1 VRWRRS
7 LGLVSAVNWPI
18 VIPVVAGTLGAV
30 GLGMAVCALTAVV
43 AGDGA
48 TVAFAAPAAVVLPL
62 AVLGLVSARRL
73 RSIPFRAR
81 DGFLAV
87 TLAWV
92 AAAAVG
98 AAPFLLNGTFERPVD
113 AFFESMS
120 GFTTTGATLLARVE
134 AEPHAILLWRSLT
147 QWLGG
152 VGIVV
157 LVVAIAP
164 ATGMATNRV
173 FFAELSGVT
182 PDRLTPRIADT
193 AKILWAIYLAFT
205 AAGFVAFAAAGMGP
219 FDAINHILTTIA
231 TGGFSTR
238 TDSIA
243 AFDSLAIEIVT
254 IVFMVLGG
262 INFALYWHAMRG
274 ADSLR
279 PQLPELRAYLVILVV
294 ATAIVTLTLV
304 LSQTPI
310 GAADALRDSAFT
322 VVSITTSSGFITAD
336 FDEWNSFGRLVM
348 LMLMFVGGCAG
359 STAGGMKVIRVLLL
373 GRAAAQEVERQ
384 VRPTTVQVLRI
395 GGRVF
400 SEEVRKGVLAF
411 FSLYILIVAAGTV
424 VMAGVGVDGTTAVS
438 SVIAS
443 LNIIGPG
450 LGEVGATENYTAIPS
465 GGLWFL
471 TALMLAGRLEV
482 FTVLVLL
489 TPAFWRRSVA

>member
-1 VRWRRS
+1 VRRRRPRG
-7 LGLVSAVNWPI
+7 LGGSVNWQ
-18 VIPVVAGTLGAV
+18 VVVPVVGGTLGAV
-30 GLGMAVCALTAVV
+30 GLGMLVCALTALV

-48 TVAFAAPAAVVLPL
+48 GVAFAAPGAGSVVLGAL
-62 AVLGLVSARRL
+62 ALASVRRL

-87 TLAWV
+87 TLAWL
-92 AAAAVG
+92 AAAVAG
-98 AAPFLLNGTFERPVD
+98 AAPFLLHGSVDRPVD

-120 GFTTTGATLLARVE
+120 GFTTTGATLLGRIE

-152 VGIVV
+152 LGIVV

-164 ATGMATNRV
+164 ATGMATQRV

-182 PDRLTPRIADT
+182 ADRLTPRIADT
-193 AKILWAIYLAFT
+193 AKILWGIYVAFT
-205 AAGFVAFAAAGMGP
+205 LAGFVAFAAAGMGP

-238 TDSIA
+238 TASIA
-243 AFDSLAIEIVT
+243 AFDSLAIELVA

-262 INFALYWHAMRG
+262 VNFALYWRALRG

-279 PQLPELRAYLVILVV
+279 PQLPELRAYLLILVG
-294 ATAIVTLTLV
+294 ATAVVTLSLV
-304 LSQTPI
+304 ASDTAI
-310 GAADALRDSAFT
+310 SAADALRDSAFT
-322 VVSITTSSGFITAD
+322 VVSITTSTGFITAD
-336 FDEWNSFGRLVM
+336 FEEWDPLGQLVM

-359 STAGGMKVIRVLLL
+359 STAGGMKVIRVMLL
-373 GRAAAQEVERQ
+373 GKTAAQEIERQ
-384 VRPTTVQVLRI
+384 VRPTTVQVLRV
-395 GGRVF
+395 GGRIF

-411 FSLYILIVAAGTV
+411 FSLYVLIVAGGTV
-424 VMAGVGVDGTTAVS
+424 VMAAIGVDATTAVS

-450 LGEVGATENYTAIPS
+450 LGEVGATENYASIPS

-471 TALMLAGRLEV
+471 SVLMLAGRLEV

>member
-1 VRWRRS
+1 VRGRRRG
-7 LGLVSAVNWPI
+7 LGSSVNWQL
-18 VIPVVAGTLGAV
+18 VVPVVGGTLGAV
-30 GLGMAVCALTAVV
+30 GLGMVVCALTAVA

-48 TVAFAAPAAVVLPL
+48 GVAFAAPAAVALPVA
-62 AVLGLVSARRL
+62 AVALGFGRRL

-87 TLAWV
+87 TAAWF
-92 AAAAVG
+92 AAAVAG
-98 AAPFLLNGTFERPVD
+98 GVPFLLNGSFDRPVD

-120 GFTTTGATLLARVE
+120 GFTTTGATLLGRIE

-173 FFAELSGVT
+173 FYAETSGMAAE
-182 PDRLTPRIADT
+182 RLTPRIADT
-193 AKILWAIYLAFT
+193 AKILWGIYVAFT
-205 AAGFVAFAAAGMGP
+205 VAGFVAFAAAGMGP
-219 FDAINHILTTIA
+219 FDALNHILTTIA

-238 TDSIA
+238 TASIA
-243 AFDSLAIEIVT
+243 AFDSLAIELVA

-262 INFALYWHAMRG
+262 VNFALYWRALHG

-279 PQLPELRAYLVILVV
+279 PQLPELRAYVVLLVV
-294 ATAIVTLTLV
+294 ATAVVTLSLV
-304 LSQTPI
+304 VSDTAI

-322 VVSITTSSGFITAD
+322 VVSITTSTGFITAD
-336 FDEWNSFGRLVM
+336 FEEWNSLGQLVM
-348 LMLMFVGGCAG
+348 LMLMFVGACAG
-359 STAGGMKVIRVLLL
+359 STAGGMKVIRVVLL
-373 GRAAAQEVERQ
+373 GKAAAQEIERQ
-384 VRPTTVQVLRI
+384 VRPTTVQVLRV

-411 FSLYILIVAAGTV
+411 FSIYMLVFAAGTV
-424 VMAGVGVDGTTAVS
+424 VMSAIGVDGTTAVS

-471 TALMLAGRLEV
+471 SALMLAGRLEV

>member
-1 VRWRRS
+1 VRARRPGG
-7 LGLVSAVNWPI
+7 LGTSVNWQL
-18 VIPVVAGTLGAV
+18 VVPVVGGTLGAV

-48 TVAFAAPAAVVLPL
+48 GVAFAAPTAVAL
-62 AVLGLVSARRL
+62 ALGVFALASARRL

-87 TLAWV
+87 TLAWF
-92 AAAAVG
+92 AAAVAG
-98 AAPFLLNGTFERPVD
+98 AVPFLLHGSFERPVD

-120 GFTTTGATLLARVE
+120 GFTTTGATLLGRVE

-147 QWLGG
+147 QWMGG

-173 FFAELSGVT
+173 FYAETSGMAAQ
-182 PDRLTPRIADT
+182 RLTPRIADT
-193 AKILWAIYLAFT
+193 AKILWGIYVAFT
-205 AAGFVAFAAAGMGP
+205 VAGFVAFAAAGMGP
-219 FDAINHILTTIA
+219 FDAANHILTTIA

-238 TDSIA
+238 TASIA
-243 AFDSLAIEIVT
+243 AFDSLAIELVT

-262 INFALYWHAMRG
+262 INFALYWRALRG

-279 PQLPELRAYLVILVV
+279 PQLPELRAYVVLLVV
-294 ATAIVTLTLV
+294 ATAVVTLSLV
-304 LSQTPI
+304 ASDTAI
-310 GAADALRDSAFT
+310 GAGDALRDSAFT
-322 VVSITTSSGFITAD
+322 VVSITTSTGFITAD
-336 FDEWNSFGRLVM
+336 FEEWNSFGQLVM
-348 LMLMFVGGCAG
+348 LMLMFIGACAG

-373 GRAAAQEVERQ
+373 GKAAAQEIERQ
-384 VRPTTVQVLRI
+384 VRPTTVQVLRV

-400 SEEVRKGVLAF
+400 SEDVRKGVVSF
-411 FSLYILIVAAGTV
+411 FSIYMLIFAAGTV
-424 VMAGVGVDGTTAVS
+424 VMAAIGVDGTTAVS

-471 TALMLAGRLEV
+471 SALMLAGRLEV

>member
-1 VRWRRS
+1 M
-7 LGLVSAVNWPI
+7 
-18 VIPVVAGTLGAV
+18 PVVGGTLGAV

-48 TVAFAAPAAVVLPL
+48 GVAFAAPTAVAL
-62 AVLGLVSARRL
+62 ALGVFALASARRL

-87 TLAWV
+87 TLAWF
-92 AAAAVG
+92 AAAVAG
-98 AAPFLLNGTFERPVD
+98 AVPFLLHGSFERPVD

-120 GFTTTGATLLARVE
+120 GFTTTGATLLGRVE

-147 QWLGG
+147 QWMGG

-173 FFAELSGVT
+173 FYAETSGMAAQ
-182 PDRLTPRIADT
+182 RLTPRIADT
-193 AKILWAIYLAFT
+193 AKILWGIYVAFT
-205 AAGFVAFAAAGMGP
+205 VAGFVAFAAAGMGP
-219 FDAINHILTTIA
+219 FDAANHILTTIA

-238 TDSIA
+238 TASIA
-243 AFDSLAIEIVT
+243 AFDSLAIELVT

-262 INFALYWHAMRG
+262 INFALYWRALRG

-279 PQLPELRAYLVILVV
+279 PQLPELRAYVVLLVV
-294 ATAIVTLTLV
+294 ATAVVTLSLV
-304 LSQTPI
+304 ASDTAI
-310 GAADALRDSAFT
+310 GAGDALRDSAFT
-322 VVSITTSSGFITAD
+322 VVSITTSTGFITAD
-336 FDEWNSFGRLVM
+336 FEEWNSFGQLVM
-348 LMLMFVGGCAG
+348 LMLMFIGACAG

-373 GRAAAQEVERQ
+373 GKAAAQEIERQ
-384 VRPTTVQVLRI
+384 VRPTTVQVLRV

-400 SEEVRKGVLAF
+400 SEDVRKGVVSF
-411 FSLYILIVAAGTV
+411 FSIYMLIFAAGTV
-424 VMAGVGVDGTTAVS
+424 VMAAIGVDGTTAVS

-471 TALMLAGRLEV
+471 SALMLAGRLEV